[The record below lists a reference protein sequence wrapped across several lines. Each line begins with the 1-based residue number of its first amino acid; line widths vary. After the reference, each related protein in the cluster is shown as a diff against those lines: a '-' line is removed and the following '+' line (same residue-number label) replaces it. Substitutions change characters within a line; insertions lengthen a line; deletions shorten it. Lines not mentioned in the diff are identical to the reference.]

1 MEGPGLGGWRR
12 LGLQINTAV
21 TDIKM
26 VTESM
31 HVHQSACR
39 EARQERR
46 GLDLN
51 LKQLYY

>member
-1 MEGPGLGGWRR
+1 
-12 LGLQINTAV
+12 
-21 TDIKM
+21 
-26 VTESM
+26 M

-51 LKQLYY
+51 LKQLYYWRLLNRKE